1 MIKDIDFMAHVD
13 ENTPPETVFK
23 MLLAAQRD
31 KLKTNEEK
39 NILADEVALLRKK
52 LFGKSSE
59 KRSKTRPDDQV
70 FDEAKASAED
80 LLKDDAIRESSQKF
94 DDSVG
99 KMTVTEATR
108 QARKKG
114 RKPISGEYFRTDI
127 IHDLREEN
135 KICTC
140 GMHLKNIGEDVS
152 EQLDVIPAKIYVKR
166 HRRQKYACKKCQ
178 DSIKIAPVQSQAI
191 AKCMAAPG
199 LLAHVAVM
207 KFDDHL
213 PLYRQ
218 SEIWDRLGVDI

>member
-13 ENTPPETVFK
+13 ENTPPEVMLK

-39 NILADEVALLRKK
+39 NILADENALLRKK

-80 LLKDDAIRESSQKF
+80 LLKDDAIHESSQKF

-99 KMTVTEATR
+99 KITVTEATR

-114 RKPISGEYFRTDI
+114 RKPISGEYFRTDV
-127 IHDLREEN
+127 IHDLREED

-166 HRRQKYACKKCQ
+166 HKRQKYACKKCQ
-178 DSIKIAPVQSQAI
+178 ENVKIAPVQSQAI

>member
-1 MIKDIDFMAHVD
+1 
-13 ENTPPETVFK
+13 
-23 MLLAAQRD
+23 
-31 KLKTNEEK
+31 
-39 NILADEVALLRKK
+39 VALLRKK

-114 RKPISGEYFRTDI
+114 RKPISGEYFRTDV
-127 IHDLREEN
+127 IHDLSEEN

-152 EQLDVIPAKIYVKR
+152 EQLDVIPAKICLQKMPR
-166 HRRQKYACKKCQ
+166 HYKNCTCSVSGHCKMYGSTRIACARCRYE
-178 DSIKIAPVQSQAI
+178 V
-191 AKCMAAPG
+191 
-199 LLAHVAVM
+199 
-207 KFDDHL
+207 
-213 PLYRQ
+213 
-218 SEIWDRLGVDI
+218 

>member
-1 MIKDIDFMAHVD
+1 MDKDIDFMAHVD

-31 KLKTNEEK
+31 KLKTNEEIAYLK
-39 NILADEVALLRKK
+39 AKR
-52 LFGKSSE
+52 FGTSSE

-99 KMTVTEATR
+99 KMTITEATR

-114 RKPISGEYFRTDI
+114 RKPISGEYFRTDV
-127 IHDLREEN
+127 IHDLREED

-140 GMHLKNIGEDVS
+140 GMHLKNIGEEVS

-166 HRRQKYACKKCQ
+166 HKRQKYACKKCQ
-178 DSIKIAPVQSQAI
+178 DTIKIAPVQSQAI

>member
-1 MIKDIDFMAHVD
+1 MDKDIDFMAHVD

-31 KLKTNEEK
+31 KLKTNEEIAYLK
-39 NILADEVALLRKK
+39 AKR
-52 LFGKSSE
+52 FGTSSE

-99 KMTVTEATR
+99 KMTITEATR

-114 RKPISGEYFRTDI
+114 RKPISGEYFRTDV
-127 IHDLREEN
+127 IHDLREED

-140 GMHLKNIGEDVS
+140 GMHLKNIGKDVS

-166 HRRQKYACKKCQ
+166 HKRQKYACKKCQ
-178 DSIKIAPVQSQAI
+178 DSIKIASVQSQAI

-218 SEIWDRLGVDI
+218 SEI